1 MTGRW
6 LRSLLR
12 LLSLQ
17 ASFTFERLQG
27 IGFAVAEEPLLEPL
41 RHDAGRAREARGRSA
56 QYFNAHP
63 FLAGIAVGAMAKAE
77 VDGEPEERILR
88 LRTALSGPL
97 GALGDQLFWAGIV
110 PAIMGVILIAGA
122 VGYGLQALVV
132 TVVGYNLCRV
142 LVTAWGLRLGLTHG
156 VAVAGELSR
165 SPLRAIAGV
174 AGILAAVVI
183 GAAIPWVGHWLLAGA
198 ARARLFGFTLV
209 GVAVVVGVATRSRPV
224 PAPLVTMAAAAVV
237 FLWRWSSG

>member
-27 IGFAVAEEPLLEPL
+27 VGVAVAEEPLLEPL
-41 RHDAGRAREARGRSA
+41 RDDDARARAARGRSA

-63 FLAGIAVGAMAKAE
+63 FMAGIAVGALARAE
-77 VDGEPEERILR
+77 LDGEPGERILR

-110 PAIMGVILIAGA
+110 PSIMGVMLIASGL
-122 VGYGLQALVV
+122 GHGLQALLGM
-132 TVVGYNLCRV
+132 VVGYNVCRL
-142 LVTAWGLRLGLTHG
+142 LVTGWGLRLGLAHG
-156 VAVAGELSR
+156 TGVAGEISHSR
-165 SPLRAIAGV
+165 LREMATV
-174 AGILAAVVI
+174 AGTLAAVII
-183 GAAIPWVGHWLLAGA
+183 GAAIPWVAQWLLAGA
-198 ARARLFGFTLV
+198 ARARLLGFFLV
-209 GVAVVVGVATRSRPV
+209 GLAIAVGVATRSRPV
-224 PAPLVTMAAAAVV
+224 PAPLVTVAAAAVV
-237 FLWRWSSG
+237 LLWRWSFG